1 MTEKIRTR
9 NFGHDDLAGVLVDVG
24 TNQVF
29 LRKLRESLKIG
40 IPLQLKQFLENQNRL
55 KAYTESHDETFN
67 PETSAWT
74 KYIQQAKKAILCLT
88 QNKQFDY
95 LGLTIPASL
104 SIKFY

>member
-9 NFGHDDLAGVLVDVG
+9 NFGYDDLAGVLVDVG

-40 IPLQLKQFLENQNRL
+40 ISLQLEQFLGSQNRL
-55 KAYTESHDETFN
+55 KVYAESHNEIFN
-67 PETSAWT
+67 PKTSAWT
-74 KYIQQAKKAILCLT
+74 KYIQQAKNAILCLA

-104 SIKFY
+104 SI